1 MGLTGIP
8 LLALFVLLT
17 FAAMGAVVV
26 LWPRVDKRSLKSYA
40 GRVGLLAVAQ
50 LTLLATIAIGTNSYF
65 GFYGSWSDLFAITS
79 NGAGTG
85 ASAAAPV
92 GAPITVGSISG
103 LAMPNGDQPSTSG
116 EMQDVTIHGLRTGLA
131 EHALIYLPPQ
141 YFQPRFRHSQFP
153 AAIVSTGYPGDVT
166 ALVSRLRYPIR
177 LATGIALGQDKPM
190 VLVMMSPE
198 VVGSRDTECT
208 NVPGGPQAETFWAQD
223 VPDAVE
229 RTYRVIASAAG
240 WGAIGDSTGGYCAVK
255 LAMLNSDRFSAA
267 ASLSGYF
274 AIGEDPT
281 TGDIYGNQAFQSE
294 NDLIW
299 RIRNLPPPPVSVLLA
314 TSKVGEENYQPCL
327 QFAAD
332 AKSPMSVSLLV
343 RSQGGHN
350 FTTWNSEIPVA
361 LQWLSARLS
370 TPPPQTPTI

>member
-8 LLALFVLLT
+8 LLVLCVLLT
-17 FAAMGAVVV
+17 LVAMSAVVV
-26 LWPRVDKRSLKSYA
+26 LWPRVGRRSLKTYA
-40 GRVGLLAVAQ
+40 GRVCLLGVAQ
-50 LTLLATIAIGTNSYF
+50 LTLLATIAVGTNSYF
-65 GFYGSWSDLFAITS
+65 GFYGSWSSLFAITS
-79 NGAGTG
+79 DGTG
-85 ASAAAPV
+85 STTAAPA
-92 GAPITVGSISG
+92 GSPITVNGTAG
-103 LAMPNGDQPSTSG
+103 LAMPNGDQRSTSG
-116 EMQDVTIHGLRTGLA
+116 EMQDVTIHGRRTGLS
-131 EHALIYLPPQ
+131 EHALVYLPPQ
-141 YFQPRFRHSQFP
+141 YFQPRFHHARFP
-153 AAIVSTGYPGDVT
+153 AAIVSTGYPGDVA

-229 RTYRVIASAAG
+229 QAYRVASAAAG
-240 WGAIGDSTGGYCAVK
+240 WGVIGDSTGGYCAVK
-255 LAMLNSDRFSAA
+255 LAMMNSDRFSAA
-267 ASLSGYF
+267 VSLSGYF
-274 AIGEDPT
+274 SIGEDPT
-281 TGDIYGNQAFQSE
+281 TGDIYGDAQFQSE
-294 NDLIW
+294 NDLLW

-314 TSKVGEENYQPCL
+314 TSRVGEDNYQPCL

-332 AKSPMSVSLLV
+332 AKSPMSVSLMV

-361 LQWLSARLS
+361 LQWLSSRLS

>member
-8 LLALFVLLT
+8 LLVLSILLT
-17 FAAMGAVVV
+17 VLAMAAVVV
-26 LWPRVDKRSLKSYA
+26 LWPRVGARGLKPYA

-50 LTLLATIAIGTNSYF
+50 LTLLTTIAIGTNSYF
-65 GFYGSWSDLFAITS
+65 GFYGSWSDLFSITS
-79 NGAGTG
+79 GGTG
-85 ASAAAPV
+85 TSTAAVV
-92 GAPITVGSISG
+92 GAPITIDGTDG
-103 LAMPNGDQPSTSG
+103 LAMPNGDERTEAG
-116 EMQDVTIHGLRTGLA
+116 EVQDVTIHGLRTGLS

-141 YFQPRFRHSQFP
+141 YFQQKYRRARFP
-153 AAIVSTGYPGDVT
+153 AVIVSTGYPGDVT
-166 ALVSRLRYPIR
+166 ALVTRLRYPIR
-177 LATGIALGQDKPM
+177 LATGIAMGQDKPM

-198 VVGSRDTECT
+198 VAGSRDTECT

-229 RTYRVIASAAG
+229 QTFRVGPAAAG
-240 WGAIGDSTGGYCAVK
+240 WGLIGDSTGGYCALK
-255 LAMLNSDRFSAA
+255 LAMLDSDRFGAA

-274 AIGEDPT
+274 SIGEDPT
-281 TGDIYGNQAFQSE
+281 TGDIYGNRAFQSE

-299 RIRNLPPPPVSVLLA
+299 RLRNLPPPPVSVLLT
-314 TSKVGEENYQPCL
+314 TSRIGEDNYQPCL
-327 QFAAD
+327 DFAAD
-332 AKSPMSVSLLV
+332 ARAPMSVSLLV

-361 LQWLSARLS
+361 LQWLSSRLS